1 MSSTYSPPVDG
12 TSAPPLP
19 KNPARPTMPNPTQP
33 KRLLAALCLA
43 LPMAAVLAL
52 AIGPLALSPSQLL
65 DVLLGGGDALST
77 TTVIDIRAPRVL
89 LALLV
94 GAALACSGVVVQTLF
109 RNPLAEPGL
118 LGISSGAALAAVSCI
133 VLFPALL
140 ALPLAL
146 PAVAFMG
153 ASLAA
158 LLVVQIARISPLAP
172 SVGQL
177 LAGIAINALAAAG
190 IGVLSYL
197 ADDLALR
204 SLTFWMFGSLG
215 SSHWSALLPCTPLLA
230 LLLVLAPGQARRLD
244 VLQLSEADAAY
255 LGVDVPSL
263 RRRLLLLV
271 VISVGTAVAL
281 SGIIGFVGLVV
292 PHLLRLA
299 GMRAHRQLLPASA
312 LLGAL
317 LLLTADTVARTAFA
331 PGELPVGMLTALLGA
346 PFFIVLLLRR
356 QPGARPSC

>member
-1 MSSTYSPPVDG
+1 MNSTLSSAG
-12 TSAPPLP
+12 SATTP
-19 KNPARPTMPNPTQP
+19 NAHHWRPALSKTPAAILLTLALVVP
-33 KRLLAALCLA
+33 LAALT
-43 LPMAAVLAL
+43 AL
-52 AIGPLALSPSQLL
+52 AIGPLAL
-65 DVLLGGGDALST
+65 GIGETIDALFGGADRLSQ
-77 TTVIDIRAPRVL
+77 TTVQDIRAPRVV

-94 GAALACSGVVVQTLF
+94 GAALACAGAVVQTLF

-140 ALPLAL
+140 QFSLGL
-146 PAVAFMG
+146 PAVAFVG
-153 ASLAA
+153 ASAAA
-158 LLVVQIARISPLAP
+158 LVVLQIARVSSLAP

-215 SSHWSALLPCTPLLA
+215 TSNWAALLPCLPLLA
-230 LLLVLAPGQARRLD
+230 LLLVLAPGQARQLD
-244 VLQLSEADAAY
+244 VLQLSEAEAAY
-255 LGVDVPSL
+255 LGVDVPRL
-263 RRRLLLLV
+263 RRRLLGLV
-271 VISVGTAVAL
+271 VLSVGTAVAL

-299 GMRAHRQLLPASA
+299 GLRSHRQLLPASA

-317 LLLTADTVARTAFA
+317 LLLCADTVARTAFA

-346 PFFIVLLLRR
+346 PFFIGLLLRR
-356 QPGARPSC
+356 SSAKASSC

>member
-1 MSSTYSPPVDG
+1 MTAAALKLSRQRTQVYARSPWRSSTLLVLSIALMLA
-12 TSAPPLP
+12 SA
-19 KNPARPTMPNPTQP
+19 A
-33 KRLLAALCLA
+33 
-43 LPMAAVLAL
+43 AL
-52 AIGPLALSPSQLL
+52 AIGPLALSIGEVIDS
-65 DVLLGGGDALST
+65 LLGRADALGQA
-77 TTVIDIRAPRVL
+77 TVLHIRAPRVL

-94 GAALACSGVVVQTLF
+94 GAALGCAGAVVQTLF

-118 LGISSGAALAAVSCI
+118 LGISSGAALAAVTCI

-140 ALPLAL
+140 HWPLAL

-153 ASLAA
+153 AGTSAM
-158 LLVVQIARISPLAP
+158 LVLRIARASPLAP
-172 SVGQL
+172 RVGQL
-177 LAGIAINALAAAG
+177 LAGIAINAVAAAG

-215 SSHWSALLPCTPLLA
+215 NAGWSALLICLPLMLAVVLLA
-230 LLLVLAPGQARRLD
+230 PWRAAALD

-255 LGVDVPSL
+255 LGVNVPRL
-263 RRRLLLLV
+263 RLQMITLAVL
-271 VISVGTAVAL
+271 SVAAAVAL

-292 PHLLRLA
+292 PHLLRLS
-299 GMRAHRQLLPASA
+299 GLRAHRHLLPASA

-317 LLLTADTVARTAFA
+317 LLLIADTVARTAFA

-346 PFFIVLLLRR
+346 PFFLFLLMR
-356 QPGARPSC
+356 QPAQGSASC